1 MIDAR
6 DTALVIEG
14 GGTRNSYTAPAIMKL
29 IEERAR
35 FGWVG
40 GVSAGAI
47 HAINFLSGDAKRTEE
62 AFTTFMGHPKI
73 GGLRSLALG
82 RGLMNAEFMFQDR
95 GGELPF
101 NLEAFKAN
109 ETPIHIEAVRAD
121 TGESVVWQNAD
132 LQDEDTINLVMR
144 ASSTMP
150 MLMPM
155 AKIDG
160 VPYVDGALGDDGG
173 LLVGAAERAGFTKL
187 LVLATK
193 PRDYVRE
200 PVNRPAMIRRMF
212 PKYPD
217 VARRTI
223 GRPDAYNKAKAR
235 IDELAEQG
243 NAYVFYPEQM
253 MVENAEFKVPKL
265 QKNFA
270 AGKEQFDR
278 EWGAIKEFLEN

>member
-29 IEERAR
+29 IEEDVR

-47 HAINFLSGDAKRTEE
+47 HAINFLSGDARRTED

-101 NLEAFKAN
+101 NLEAFLAN
-109 ETPIHIEAVRAD
+109 QTPIHIEAVRAD
-121 TGESVVWQNAD
+121 TGETVVWRNAD
-132 LQDEDTINLVMR
+132 LRDEDTINAVMR

-155 AKIDG
+155 TRIDG

-173 LLVGAAERAGFTKL
+173 LLVGAAEHAGFSKL

-223 GRPDAYNKAKAR
+223 ERPDNYNRAKAR
-235 IDELAEQG
+235 IDKLAAQG
-243 NAYVFYPEQM
+243 DAYVFYPEHM

-278 EWGAIKEFLEN
+278 EWEAVKDFLEN

>member
-29 IEERAR
+29 IEEDVR

-47 HAINFLSGDAKRTEE
+47 HAINFLSGDAQRTED

-101 NLEAFKAN
+101 NLDAFLAN

-121 TGESVVWQNAD
+121 TGESVAWNNTD
-132 LQDEDTINLVMR
+132 LQDEDTINVVMR

-155 AKIDG
+155 AHIDG
-160 VPYVDGALGDDGG
+160 VPYVDGALGDDG
-173 LLVGAAERAGFTKL
+173 
-187 LVLATK
+187 
-193 PRDYVRE
+193 
-200 PVNRPAMIRRMF
+200 
-212 PKYPD
+212 
-217 VARRTI
+217 
-223 GRPDAYNKAKAR
+223 
-235 IDELAEQG
+235 
-243 NAYVFYPEQM
+243 
-253 MVENAEFKVPKL
+253 
-265 QKNFA
+265 
-270 AGKEQFDR
+270 
-278 EWGAIKEFLEN
+278 